1 MKASFFISLLALLA
15 AGFLPV
21 QSKADT
27 FLSNGVLYRSVSEIG
42 NRLGMKLESGD
53 DGRSTRL
60 SSQWTQMDFVNG
72 SRIFRINGI
81 RMYLGYPTLERSGT
95 LYVPELD
102 WQFTISSILIPPR
115 LSSHQKQ
122 LRTIVLDA
130 GHGGKD
136 PGAQNLSLGLNE
148 KDLTLEVSK
157 RLERHLKRAG
167 FQVVLTRKNDR
178 YLTLKQ
184 RSDIARQVKAD
195 LFLSLHFNASTQDS
209 ANGIET
215 FAFTLLNQPS
225 TSRSEL
231 DASDKIFRR
240 ANRYDAL
247 NTLLAYTV
255 QKHLIHSTKQ
265 TDRGVKRSRFWVLED
280 LSCPGA
286 LVELGFIR
294 HPETATQL
302 QSDAYLE
309 LLATTLT
316 TAIVQYQARLNE
328 S

>member
-1 MKASFFISLLALLA
+1 MKATFCISLLALLA
-15 AGFLPV
+15 VGFLPITC
-21 QSKADT
+21 KAET
-27 FLSNGVLYRSVSEIG
+27 IVSNGVLYRSVSEIS

-53 DGRSTRL
+53 DGRITRL
-60 SSQWTQMDFVNG
+60 SSQWTEMDFVNG

-122 LRTIVLDA
+122 VRTIVLDA

-136 PGAQNLSLGLNE
+136 PGAQNLTLGLDE
-148 KDLTLEVSK
+148 KDLTLEVAK
-157 RLERHLKRAG
+157 RLERHLKKAG

-178 YLTLKQ
+178 YLPLKQ
-184 RSDIARQVKAD
+184 RSTIARQAKAD
-195 LFLSLHFNASTQDS
+195 LFLSLHFNASTQNS

-225 TSRSEL
+225 TSRTEL

-255 QKHLIHSTKQ
+255 QKHLIHATKQ
-265 TDRGVKRSRFWVLED
+265 VDRGVKRSRFWVLEE

-302 QSDAYLE
+302 QSEAYLE
-309 LLATTLT
+309 RLASTLA
-316 TAIVQYQARLNE
+316 TAIVQYQQRLNA